1 MQELKTAKQGKLSFS
16 QYLNAPQVTSLINET
31 LGDKKVAKHFIA
43 SISSAV
49 ALNPTLQE
57 CTPKTILTAALAGQT
72 LNLSPSPQMGHF
84 YMVPFNNTKA
94 GAKDAQFIVGY
105 RGMLQLA
112 MRSGQ
117 YKNIVISEIKEGEL
131 KKYDPINEEYE
142 FEAIQS
148 PQERAKATTIGYYA
162 KLVLING
169 FTKAIYWTR
178 EQMEMHALTYSKGYS
193 AKKGYTFWEKN
204 FDEMAKKTMIRQL
217 ISKWG
222 IMSIEMQNAFDND
235 MAVIDEDG
243 SKEYVD
249 SPIQDDFIDTDYTV
263 TSNSSAE
270 AVSDAVKA

>member
-1 MQELKTAKQGKLSFS
+1 
-16 QYLNAPQVTSLINET
+16 
-31 LGDKKVAKHFIA
+31 
-43 SISSAV
+43 
-49 ALNPTLQE
+49 
-57 CTPKTILTAALAGQT
+57 
-72 LNLSPSPQMGHF
+72 
-84 YMVPFNNTKA
+84 MVPFNNTKA

-235 MAVIDEDG
+235 MAVIDAKKGYTFWEKNFDEMAKKTMIRQLISKWGIMSIEMQNAFDNDMAVIDEDG

-263 TSNSSAE
+263 TPNSSAE